1 MEMDAIM
8 LPLLTCLFIVFDS
21 ISGNIAAVANHIWKS
36 SIMRKGLYHKFGSI
50 MLVALAYLIDYAQK
64 FVDLGFRVP
73 IAAGVCVYI
82 ILMELGSIIENIG
95 KINPDLLPNQIRKVL
110 GLSIKDEEE
119 K

>member
-1 MEMDAIM
+1 MSEIM
-8 LPLLTCLFIVFDS
+8 LPLITCIFIAFDS
-21 ISGNIAAVANHIWKS
+21 VSGNIAAAANHIWKS

>member
-1 MEMDAIM
+1 MDVIM

-36 SIMRKGLYHKFGSI
+36 SIMRKGLYQKFGSI

-73 IAAGVCVYI
+73 IAAVVCVYI

>member
-1 MEMDAIM
+1 MDAIM
-8 LPLLTCLFIVFDS
+8 LPLLTCLFIAFDS

-50 MLVALAYLIDYAQK
+50 MLVALAYFIDYAQK
-64 FVDLGFRVP
+64 FVDLGFQVP

-95 KINPDLLPNQIRKVL
+95 KINPDLLPAQIRKIIGL
-110 GLSIKDEEE
+110 GGKEDEED
-119 K
+119 